1 MKQTERD
8 LRGVVCA
15 GVVAVVLLGLTLF
28 LDGCAKR
35 PETASPDYAN
45 YLAAMDS
52 IAAYEAQVDRTIWT
66 MTTTEPVTLPAGL
79 TMTVKAP
86 PPALPVPQM
95 WRDHA
100 YEAELAYYGQ
110 IWSIVGGAAIP
121 ALSSAY
127 QAYNN
132 RRMIGDIM
140 RYAGGATFHAEGESQ
155 INFSGGWG
163 DRSWGYQGGSFTEQM
178 DMSLRPEI
186 TTTTTTTTS
195 GAGQ

>member
-8 LRGVVCA
+8 LRGLICA
-15 GVVAVVLLGLTLF
+15 GVVAVVLLGLIA

-35 PETASPDYAN
+35 PETASPDYQN

-52 IAAYEAQVDRTIWT
+52 IASYEAQVDRTIWT

-79 TMTVKAP
+79 TMVVKAP

-95 WRDHA
+95 WRDHS

-121 ALSSAY
+121 AIAQMY
-127 QAYNN
+127 GAYNSRKMVLGIARSAGGVN
-132 RRMIGDIM
+132 MYNAEYGTQTVQGNWGDISS
-140 RYAGGATFHAEGESQ
+140 YGSGTAGTDFVSQ
-155 INFSGGWG
+155 PYEVEPVIV
-163 DRSWGYQGGSFTEQM
+163 QQ
-178 DMSLRPEI
+178 P
-186 TTTTTTTTS
+186 
-195 GAGQ
+195 APVVVGQ

>member
-1 MKQTERD
+1 MNQPARD
-8 LRGVVCA
+8 LRGVFCA
-15 GVVAVVLLGLTLF
+15 AAVALALLALLF

-45 YLAAMDS
+45 YLAAMDN

-110 IWSIVGGAAIP
+110 IWSIVGGVAIP

-127 QAYNN
+127 QAYNTRKMVLGISKTAGGVTLN
-132 RRMIGDIM
+132 NADGGSQFVQGNWGDISS
-140 RYAGGATFHAEGESQ
+140 YGSGTAAT
-155 INFSGGWG
+155 
-163 DRSWGYQGGSFTEQM
+163 DFTLQPYEVLQ
-178 DMSLRPEI
+178 PAPVI
-186 TTTTTTTTS
+186 VVP
-195 GAGQ
+195 

>member
-8 LRGVVCA
+8 LRGLICVVVC
-15 GVVAVVLLGLTLF
+15 VLVLLGLTLF

-79 TMTVKAP
+79 TMVVKAP

-95 WRDHA
+95 WRDHS

-121 ALSSAY
+121 ALSSAWSTY
-127 QAYNN
+127 QN
-132 RRMIGDIM
+132 RKMISDIV
-140 RYAGGATFHAEGESQ
+140 RYTGGASFHAEGESQ

-163 DRSWGYQGGSFTEQM
+163 DRSWGYQGGSFTETM
-178 DMSLRPEI
+178 DMSAPS
-186 TTTTTTTTS
+186 TTTTTTTTT
-195 GAGQ
+195 GAAQ